1 MKNTDKVT
9 MEIRK
14 LYLTI
19 RTDWNLSGKLLKDFI
34 SVSLIEFKNE
44 NKSLNNFEDKII
56 EEFSKDL
63 INKIYSGMNFYL
75 GKFGVSH
82 LSMILKKWI
91 EQSIDDEV
99 DQRVRDST
107 RGIGE
112 KCPKNDDITSNDA
125 AGGIV
130 YIQ

>member
-1 MKNTDKVT
+1 MNKKEETDEK
-9 MEIRK
+9 IK
-14 LYLTI
+14 KI
-19 RTDWNLSGKLLKDFI
+19 CHDIQKDWNLSGKLLKDFI

-99 DQRVRDST
+99 DRRVRDSAT
-107 RGIGE
+107 NVKE
-112 KCPKNDDITSNDA
+112 EDLKNDSINSNDA

>member
-1 MKNTDKVT
+1 MKKDERHDEKVKR
-9 MEIRK
+9 I
-14 LYLTI
+14 YLDVQ
-19 RTDWNLSGKLLKDFI
+19 RDWNLSGKLLKDFI

-99 DQRVRDST
+99 DRRVRDSAT
-107 RGIGE
+107 NVKE
-112 KCPKNDDITSNDA
+112 EDLKNDSINSNDA
-125 AGGIV
+125 TGGIA